1 MNRGGNP
8 GLQVTH
14 VQRPFFGDDALLE
27 PGAAQQIIANL
38 GHGGPYA
45 VKKQTRRPR
54 SQNRGP
60 YSLSESAGMIRAQ
73 ISVDVNQRFH
83 RNEKVGAME
92 IDSRRRGNLSVRPG
106 VVMSQ
111 GGK

>member
-1 MNRGGNP
+1 S
-8 GLQVTH
+8 L
-14 VQRPFFGDDALLE
+14 FGDDDVLE
-27 PGAAQQIIANL
+27 PGAAQQIISNL

-54 SQNRGP
+54 RQNPGP

-92 IDSRRRGNLSVRPG
+92 IDSRRRGKLSVSPAG
-106 VVMSQ
+106 GMGQ
-111 GGK
+111 GGKHEGA